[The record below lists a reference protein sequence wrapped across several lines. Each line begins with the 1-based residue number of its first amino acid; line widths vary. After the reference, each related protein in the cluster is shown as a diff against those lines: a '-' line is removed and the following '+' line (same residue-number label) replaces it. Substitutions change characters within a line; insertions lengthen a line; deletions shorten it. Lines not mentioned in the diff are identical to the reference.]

1 MFVFKFDLEDYF
13 KNNRYITSLV
23 KYFREKN
30 KLTRLK
36 VSKDLDIPFTT
47 YRRIEEDSNFKN
59 SKYINLVADYF
70 NINQNINDELITN
83 LNYNLG
89 LFFHSIIYG
98 YRNIEQPYQNIIRLE
113 EECKQSFLMI
123 FINLTQIAY
132 HVVMKD
138 IKELNV
144 IEDKLELISFMLDE
158 LKEKHQFLFY
168 LFLSSYYA
176 LYLDSENVN
185 KYHVQVISYLEKFP
199 SLKAFTYCQITHNYI
214 LLEDW
219 TNALFYALKA
229 KDLLI
234 ETDNYYGLI
243 YNRFHF
249 AEIFF
254 NIRNY
259 DEAMNIL
266 NSLGAF
272 LILHQNDLIPL
283 ESKVLHSSLYILLNK
298 EKEILEIMNQD
309 EDDSVELKII
319 RLYIYLLIDKKKF
332 VELNEYISN
341 LSLNDCQQKVY
352 KLILA
357 LSNNDEFVV
366 NRIFRELGNCHLNIL
381 KNLVKVIKLK
391 VNYLGS

>member
-1 MFVFKFDLEDYF
+1 M
-13 KNNRYITSLV
+13 
-23 KYFREKN
+23 
-30 KLTRLK
+30 
-36 VSKDLDIPFTT
+36 
-47 YRRIEEDSNFKN
+47 
-59 SKYINLVADYF
+59 
-70 NINQNINDELITN
+70 
-83 LNYNLG
+83 
-89 LFFHSIIYG
+89 
-98 YRNIEQPYQNIIRLE
+98 
-113 EECKQSFLMI
+113 
-123 FINLTQIAY
+123 
-132 HVVMKD
+132 
-138 IKELNV
+138 
-144 IEDKLELISFMLDE
+144 
-158 LKEKHQFLFY
+158 
-168 LFLSSYYA
+168 
-176 LYLDSENVN
+176 
-185 KYHVQVISYLEKFP
+185 
-199 SLKAFTYCQITHNYI
+199 
-214 LLEDW
+214 
-219 TNALFYALKA
+219 FYALKA

-283 ESKVLHSSLYILLNK
+283 EAKVLHSSLYILLNK

-366 NRIFRELGNCHLNIL
+366 NRIFRE
-381 KNLVKVIKLK
+381 
-391 VNYLGS
+391 